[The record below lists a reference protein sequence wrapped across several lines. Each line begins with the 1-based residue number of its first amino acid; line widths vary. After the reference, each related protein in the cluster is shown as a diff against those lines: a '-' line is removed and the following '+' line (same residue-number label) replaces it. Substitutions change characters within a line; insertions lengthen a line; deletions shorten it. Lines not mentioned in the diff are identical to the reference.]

1 MKNILACL
9 FLVLISFKSTSQENK
24 KISKEIE
31 RYLSSRYKENQPG
44 IAVLVSKHDKILYKN
59 GFGMANLEWQI
70 PVETNTVFQIGSVTK
85 LFTALAILQ
94 LVEKEK
100 LVLTDSIQKYIP
112 TFPNKGYSITIE
124 QLLTHS
130 SGIKDYMQMD
140 SADPF
145 IMRKDFTI
153 REVIDFFKEEPLAF
167 EPGTR
172 SSYSSSGT
180 FLLGSIIENVSG
192 MSYQQYIEEHIFKKA
207 DMTNSYYGANSKV
220 IPNRATSYALEKGDY
235 VKGAYRS
242 MTIPYSAGALLSTVE
257 DMYKWHRALYNYEL
271 LGEEL
276 LTKATT
282 TSILKNG
289 NKGIFGYG
297 GWFVNHIQLKGSN
310 ATLAHSG
317 GISSFNS
324 FLMYMPNEDIFVV
337 VLSNFKNSKVQEIT
351 EDLSTLA
358 LGGELASNDTNE
370 DLLNSFKGRYKP
382 SDGSS
387 KIVEIKEIEKKLIF
401 NMVGEFKLEL
411 VSLAQNTFLL
421 KNARPKATLEFIQ
434 DQSGNTTKLIV
445 NQGKPYEWIKIK

>member
-1 MKNILACL
+1 MKSILVCL
-9 FLVLISFKSTSQENK
+9 FLMLISFKSNGQENK

-31 RYLSSRYKENQPG
+31 QYFSSRYKDNQPG
-44 IAVLVSKHDKILYKN
+44 LAVLVSKNNKILYKK

-94 LVEKEK
+94 LAEKER
-100 LVLTDSIQKYIP
+100 LSLTDSIQKYIP

-140 SADPF
+140 SEDSF
-145 IMRKDFTI
+145 IMRKDFTVL
-153 REVIDFFKEEPLAF
+153 EVIDFFKEEPLMF
-167 EPGTR
+167 EPGTK

-180 FLLGSIIENVSG
+180 FLLGYIIEEVSG
-192 MSYQQYIEEHIFKKA
+192 MSYQQYIEEHIFKKSG
-207 DMTNSYYGANSKV
+207 MTNSYYGDNSKV

-282 TSILKNG
+282 TSILENG
-289 NKGIFGYG
+289 DEGIFGYG
-297 GWFVNHIQLKGSN
+297 GWFVNHLQLKGNN

-324 FLMYMPNEDIFVV
+324 FLTYMPNEDIFVV

-358 LGGELASNDTNE
+358 LGEELASNDTNE

-411 VSLAQNTFLL
+411 VSLTQNTFLL

-445 NQGKPYEWIKIK
+445 NQVKPYEWIKIK